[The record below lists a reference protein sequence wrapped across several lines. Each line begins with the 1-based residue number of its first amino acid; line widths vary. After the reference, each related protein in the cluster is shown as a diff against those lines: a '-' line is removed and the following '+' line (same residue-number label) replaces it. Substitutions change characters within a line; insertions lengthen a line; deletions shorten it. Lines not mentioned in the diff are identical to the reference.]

1 MTGPLSALSCV
12 KISQLPKVKGV
23 FSSQSELFQGDIFP
37 DCPGDE
43 PALTADEWLEGK
55 NADPKLMCMEDKFKG
70 KTSGSGRKTGSKGLA
85 KKTKVAD
92 SSKASAEDE
101 VKKIGER
108 MNIHKCKN
116 Q

>member
-1 MTGPLSALSCV
+1 
-12 KISQLPKVKGV
+12 
-23 FSSQSELFQGDIFP
+23 
-37 DCPGDE
+37 
-43 PALTADEWLEGK
+43 
-55 NADPKLMCMEDKFKG
+55 MCMEDKFKG

-116 Q
+116 QSKLVKQ

>member
-1 MTGPLSALSCV
+1 
-12 KISQLPKVKGV
+12 
-23 FSSQSELFQGDIFP
+23 
-37 DCPGDE
+37 
-43 PALTADEWLEGK
+43 
-55 NADPKLMCMEDKFKG
+55 MCMEDKFKG